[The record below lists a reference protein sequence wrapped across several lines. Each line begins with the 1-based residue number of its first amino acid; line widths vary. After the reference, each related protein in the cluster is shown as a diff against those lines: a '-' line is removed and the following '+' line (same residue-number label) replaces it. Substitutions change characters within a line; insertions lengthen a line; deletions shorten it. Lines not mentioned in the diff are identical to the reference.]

1 MLLLYIINIINSIS
15 SKFITV
21 ISNNNNH
28 LEEFDKLWDMRVI
41 PRHKPCS
48 FLWESFFQ
56 IGLVNFVSS

>member
-28 LEEFDKLWDMRVI
+28 LEEFDKL
-41 PRHKPCS
+41 
-48 FLWESFFQ
+48 
-56 IGLVNFVSS
+56 